1 MPSLRTAVPLV
12 AGLAVG
18 VAGAILFL
26 QSMPPPAGSPEER
39 IGKLEAQLKTANNRV
54 AALEAADPRGRKRPG
69 RTLADGARGI
79 AEDFRD
85 GKPVSPDDVLRAMQ
99 PFIRDMSPILERMR
113 NKDMQ
118 RQSDSMAGELA
129 RKYSLTPA
137 QQESLQKWLRT
148 RAEEESKRYVDL
160 ISQSGITADELGK
173 AQRDI
178 RLDDGLDTFME
189 RTLSGEKLAA
199 FRTQHM
205 LEKVDRVQGE
215 ADMKVERLNQIVQLD
230 ETQQGQVFGMM
241 ARGAHDFEPG
251 MSFEGLGTDT
261 APLATG
267 ASRNDALMKI
277 LKPEQRATYQAE
289 LDRRREDARKNLAE
303 MGLSLPDGANFD
315 PLDF

>member
-1 MPSLRTAVPLV
+1 MPSLRTAIPLV

-18 VAGAILFL
+18 AAGAILFL
-26 QSMPPPAGSPEER
+26 QSMPPPEGSPEER
-39 IGKLEAQLKTANNRV
+39 IGKLEAELKTANNRV
-54 AALEAADPRGRKRPG
+54 AAFEAADPRGRKRPG
-69 RTLADGARGI
+69 RTLSDNARGL

-129 RKYSLTPA
+129 RKYSLNPA
-137 QQESLQKWLRT
+137 QQASLKEWLRS

-160 ISQSGITADELGK
+160 ISQKGITADELGK
-173 AQRDI
+173 SQRDI

-205 LEKVDRVQGE
+205 QEKVDRVQGD

-230 ETQQGQVFGMM
+230 ETQRGQVFGMM
-241 ARGAHDFEPG
+241 ARGSRDFDPG
-251 MSFEGLGTDT
+251 MSFEGMGTDT

-267 ASRNDALMKI
+267 ASRDQALMGI
-277 LKPEQRATYQAE
+277 LKPDQREAYQTE
-289 LDRRREDARKNLAE
+289 LNKRRDDARKNLAE
-303 MGLSLPDGANFD
+303 IGLSLPDDANFD
-315 PLDF
+315 PLDL